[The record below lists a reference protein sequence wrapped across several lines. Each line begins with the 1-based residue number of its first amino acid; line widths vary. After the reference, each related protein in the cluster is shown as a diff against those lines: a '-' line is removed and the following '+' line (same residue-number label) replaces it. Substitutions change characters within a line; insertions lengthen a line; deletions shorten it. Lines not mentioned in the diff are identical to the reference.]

1 MKKSLSIILSL
12 AMVCTMSATAFAADS
27 STDLSAIADATIQV
41 TQTTSESGAI
51 TNTFNNLDDFVNAV
65 HTANPAISDYEIATY
80 ILDYT
85 GQEYQDL
92 PEEEILSFLTYDN
105 ISTSSSYVRVDDE
118 GNTIVSNFDAIPLAD
133 WTSDD
138 GYMKI
143 TTNYSYIK
151 TVGREKYYSVWARGT
166 WQEYPAIQAGYA
178 HKTIGFGDISVG
190 IDVNGTPSFSAS
202 VATVVPY
209 VARAVTVTY

>member
-151 TVGREKYYSVWARGT
+151 TVGREK
-166 WQEYPAIQAGYA
+166 
-178 HKTIGFGDISVG
+178 
-190 IDVNGTPSFSAS
+190 
-202 VATVVPY
+202 
-209 VARAVTVTY
+209 

>member
-85 GQEYQDL
+85 GQE
-92 PEEEILSFLTYDN
+92 FCF
-105 ISTSSSYVRVDDE
+105 
-118 GNTIVSNFDAIPLAD
+118 SNFHLYQRLHTKNIQK
-133 WTSDD
+133 S
-138 GYMKI
+138 KC
-143 TTNYSYIK
+143 IK
-151 TVGREKYYSVWARGT
+151 FQHHR
-166 WQEYPAIQAGYA
+166 
-178 HKTIGFGDISVG
+178 
-190 IDVNGTPSFSAS
+190 
-202 VATVVPY
+202 
-209 VARAVTVTY
+209 

>member
-1 MKKSLSIILSL
+1 M
-12 AMVCTMSATAFAADS
+12 
-27 STDLSAIADATIQV
+27 
-41 TQTTSESGAI
+41 
-51 TNTFNNLDDFVNAV
+51 
-65 HTANPAISDYEIATY
+65 
-80 ILDYT
+80 DYT

-143 TTNYSYIK
+143 TTNYSYMIAD
-151 TVGREKYYSVWARGT
+151 ESVN
-166 WQEYPAIQAGYA
+166 IQAGYA

>member
-105 ISTSSSYVRVDDE
+105 ISTLEMSRNVQS
-118 GNTIVSNFDAIPLAD
+118 GNTQNLKS
-133 WTSDD
+133 
-138 GYMKI
+138 
-143 TTNYSYIK
+143 
-151 TVGREKYYSVWARGT
+151 TV
-166 WQEYPAIQAGYA
+166 IQR
-178 HKTIGFGDISVG
+178 
-190 IDVNGTPSFSAS
+190 SFPKWS
-202 VATVVPY
+202 VAERRKT
-209 VARAVTVTY
+209 AAASDQAAVCACTHSRYFAGGSPIGLRV

>member
-92 PEEEILSFLTYDN
+92 PEEEILSSPM
-105 ISTSSSYVRVDDE
+105 ITSALHLLMYE
-118 GNTIVSNFDAIPLAD
+118 LM
-133 WTSDD
+133 
-138 GYMKI
+138 MK
-143 TTNYSYIK
+143 
-151 TVGREKYYSVWARGT
+151 E
-166 WQEYPAIQAGYA
+166 
-178 HKTIGFGDISVG
+178 
-190 IDVNGTPSFSAS
+190 TPSFPIL
-202 VATVVPY
+202 TLFL
-209 VARAVTVTY
+209 

>member
-92 PEEEILSFLTYDN
+92 PEEEILSSPM
-105 ISTSSSYVRVDDE
+105 ITSALHLLMYE
-118 GNTIVSNFDAIPLAD
+118 LM
-133 WTSDD
+133 
-138 GYMKI
+138 MK
-143 TTNYSYIK
+143 
-151 TVGREKYYSVWARGT
+151 E
-166 WQEYPAIQAGYA
+166 
-178 HKTIGFGDISVG
+178 
-190 IDVNGTPSFSAS
+190 TPSFPIL
-202 VATVVPY
+202 TLFLQPIGHQMMDI
-209 VARAVTVTY
+209 

>member
-80 ILDYT
+80 NKKAAEASLQLFYSSFFILFRMKKPIT
-85 GQEYQDL
+85 VIATIAPASGQFITA
-92 PEEEILSFLTYDN
+92 P
-105 ISTSSSYVRVDDE
+105 
-118 GNTIVSNFDAIPLAD
+118 IVAP
-133 WTSDD
+133 
-138 GYMKI
+138 K
-143 TTNYSYIK
+143 
-151 TVGREKYYSVWARGT
+151 
-166 WQEYPAIQAGYA
+166 
-178 HKTIGFGDISVG
+178 
-190 IDVNGTPSFSAS
+190 
-202 VATVVPY
+202 
-209 VARAVTVTY
+209 

>member
-1 MKKSLSIILSL
+1 M
-12 AMVCTMSATAFAADS
+12 
-27 STDLSAIADATIQV
+27 
-41 TQTTSESGAI
+41 
-51 TNTFNNLDDFVNAV
+51 NAV

-133 WTSDD
+133 WTS
-138 GYMKI
+138 MM
-143 TTNYSYIK
+143 
-151 TVGREKYYSVWARGT
+151 
-166 WQEYPAIQAGYA
+166 
-178 HKTIGFGDISVG
+178 DI
-190 IDVNGTPSFSAS
+190 
-202 VATVVPY
+202 
-209 VARAVTVTY
+209 

>member
-1 MKKSLSIILSL
+1 
-12 AMVCTMSATAFAADS
+12 MSATAFAADS

-133 WTSDD
+133 WTSND
-138 GYMKI
+138 GYMKSLQI
-143 TTNYSYIK
+143 TVTSKLLAVRNTIPYGQGEHGKNILLLHCK
-151 TVGREKYYSVWARGT
+151 TPLFWALLELSMT
-166 WQEYPAIQAGYA
+166 VIVNMVLFLKLSPVPAAA
-178 HKTIGFGDISVG
+178 HKNIQKSKCIKFQHH
-190 IDVNGTPSFSAS
+190 
-202 VATVVPY
+202 
-209 VARAVTVTY
+209 R